1 MNQSKAFL
9 VSFGAAAV
17 AMLLVF
23 FYINSEKQKIKAEYG
38 SEVVVVVAK
47 RNINEMQ
54 EIQADMLTTRTV
66 PKSFQ
71 QPGSNGDPRTFEG
84 SVASAPIK
92 EGEQVLL
99 TKVYLKGS
107 DTGVASQVA
116 IHHRAISVPVNDV
129 TGVTRLL
136 KPGDRV
142 DLIANIQYP
151 GDNGV
156 ASEVKTLLQN
166 VHVLAVGEQVQNN
179 IPAIFDTDPITGNR
193 FAKNIRGTRTFN
205 TVTIEVTPVDA
216 QKIIYI
222 VESGVSLFLTLRNP
236 VDRLVASIPTVTVDE
251 VLGDNSRKAA
261 LEAAKNRLPAAVPP
275 PRAQRPAAPPPP
287 PAFKQGGV
295 PLAN

>member
-1 MNQSKAFL
+1 

-23 FYINSEKQKIKAEYG
+23 FYINSETQKIKAEYG

-47 RNINEMQ
+47 RDINEME
-54 EIQADMLTTRTV
+54 EIKADMLETRNV
-66 PKSFQ
+66 PKNFQ

-84 SVASAPIK
+84 SVAAAPIK
-92 EGEQVLL
+92 ASEQVLL

-116 IHHRAISVPVNDV
+116 IHHRAISIPVNDV

-142 DLIANIQYP
+142 DIIANVQYP
-151 GDNGV
+151 GEGGV
-156 ASEVKTLLQN
+156 QSEIKTMLQN
-166 VHVLAVGEQVQNN
+166 VNVLAVGEQVQNN
-179 IPAIFDTDPITGNR
+179 IPAVFDTDPVTGGR
-193 FAKNIRGTRTFN
+193 FAKNIRGSRIFN

-222 VESGVSLFLTLRNP
+222 VESGVGLFLTLRNP
-236 VDRLVASIPTVTVDE
+236 VDRLVASIPTITVDE
-251 VLGDNSRKAA
+251 VLGENSRKAA
-261 LEAAKNRLPAAVPP
+261 LDAAKNRVPASP
-275 PRAQRPAAPPPP
+275 PRPVKTPPPPP
-287 PAFKQGGV
+287 PAFKQGGI